1 MNRQGVDTMLKEE
14 RQQNIL
20 DLLEKENKV
29 IASNLSQLF
38 NVSEDTIRRDL
49 KELDQKGL
57 VRRVHSGALK
67 AGPPVTSFNYRQNIA
82 SEVKDKLAKSALN
95 FLKENS
101 VIIID
106 GGTTNLHIAQNLPL
120 DFNATIITN
129 SPPLAVAL
137 EQHSNI
143 ELIMIGG
150 ILYKESMVSL
160 GIDTYQFLQTI
171 RADMYVMGIYN
182 IDPQIG
188 ISVPTLTE
196 AQIKRAMI
204 ESSAETMGL
213 ATSDK
218 LGTVSK
224 NIISSSDSLSYLITE
239 NADNKIVKEFSK
251 KNITVINNEM

>member
-1 MNRQGVDTMLKEE
+1 
-14 RQQNIL
+14 
-20 DLLEKENKV
+20 
-29 IASNLSQLF
+29 
-38 NVSEDTIRRDL
+38 
-49 KELDQKGL
+49 
-57 VRRVHSGALK
+57 
-67 AGPPVTSFNYRQNIA
+67 
-82 SEVKDKLAKSALN
+82 
-95 FLKENS
+95 
-101 VIIID
+101 
-106 GGTTNLHIAQNLPL
+106 
-120 DFNATIITN
+120 
-129 SPPLAVAL
+129 
-137 EQHSNI
+137 
-143 ELIMIGG
+143 
-150 ILYKESMVSL
+150 MVSL

-213 ATSDK
+213 ATNDK

-239 NADNKIVKEFSK
+239 NADNKMVKEFSK